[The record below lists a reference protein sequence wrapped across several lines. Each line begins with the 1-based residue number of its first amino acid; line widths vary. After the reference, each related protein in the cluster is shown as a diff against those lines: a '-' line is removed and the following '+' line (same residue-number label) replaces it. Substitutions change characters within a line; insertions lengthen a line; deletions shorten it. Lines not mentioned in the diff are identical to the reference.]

1 MKSVFEGTVGGRRHI
16 GVADSATGKLHI
28 ALEQSAGEVGLLGF
42 LLATDDP
49 VEKLSCSTTLTLV
62 EKKDVAPL
70 PYAPLSD
77 SALVQRSFVTG
88 FARSHKSKA
97 RNITSASG
105 DCLPP
110 PMFIKGDENCLQ
122 PTDHDILMPKSF
134 IHLCEEAE
142 IVLIYWIGPDREP
155 KYVGYTFGNDVTD
168 IGRVK
173 EDFAQIGYAKLCPG
187 GIENRIWLGRPPSK
201 IEGSTA
207 IERSGVV
214 IWEGTVRF
222 GLDDL
227 AYNADDL
234 LAELWNWPNLR
245 VERSLHYIFLGADR
259 SSNEYGHSL
268 RPGDISIINIPSY
281 GVQIRNKLVAS
292 MEGSGDVDPTPIL
305 R

>member
-16 GVADSATGKLHI
+16 CVADSDTCKLHI
-28 ALEQSAGEVGLLGF
+28 ALEQSASEVGLLGL

-49 VEKLSCSTTLTLV
+49 VEKLTYSTTLTLV

-77 SALVQRSFVTG
+77 SALVRRSFVTG

-97 RNITSASG
+97 TNITSASG
-105 DCLPP
+105 HRLPP
-110 PMFIKGDENCLQ
+110 PMFIKGDGNCLQ
-122 PTDHDILMPKSF
+122 PSDHNILMPQSF

-142 IVLIYWIGPDREP
+142 IVLIYWIGANREP
-155 KYVGYTFGNDVTD
+155 KYIGYTFGNDLTD
-168 IGRVK
+168 IGLVK

-187 GIENRIWLGRPPSK
+187 GIANRIWFGQPPS
-201 IEGSTA
+201 ILEGSTA
-207 IERSGVV
+207 IERVGAV

-222 GLDDL
+222 GLNEL
-227 AYNADDL
+227 AYKADDL
-234 LAELWNWPNLR
+234 VAELWKWPNLR

-268 RPGDISIINIPSY
+268 RPGDISIINIPSH
-281 GVQIRNKLVAS
+281 GVKIRNKLVVS
-292 MEGSGDVDPTPIL
+292 LGRT